1 MSSWHFG
8 FQLWLLQPPLEE
20 VREEAGWVGFQ
31 QMRCWT
37 ERDPVSPAALSHRS
51 QEDSGFPP
59 RCLQSSFLGEQLLP
73 S

>member
-1 MSSWHFG
+1 MGSWHIG
-8 FQLWLLQPPLEE
+8 FQLWLLQPPLQE

-31 QMRCWT
+31 QIRCWT
-37 ERDPVSPAALSHRS
+37 EHDPVSLPALSLSS

-59 RCLQSSFLGEQLLP
+59 HCLQSFLGAQPLP